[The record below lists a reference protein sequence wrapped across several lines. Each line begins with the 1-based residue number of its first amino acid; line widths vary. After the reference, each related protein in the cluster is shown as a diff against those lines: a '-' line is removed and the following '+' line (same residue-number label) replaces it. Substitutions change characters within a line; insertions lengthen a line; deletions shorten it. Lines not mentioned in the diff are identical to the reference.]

1 VIENQGRELEAGEA
15 QRLVNSDTAAVRTGE
30 ELSVGAL
37 TDYLKGKIEGAE
49 HGIVVE
55 QFPNGHSNLTYMLRA
70 GGREYV
76 LRRAPLGPVAPK
88 AHDMARE
95 FRILQAVHPY
105 FPEAPAVYHVC
116 EDPAV
121 IGAVFFLME
130 RRHGIVIRDDVPP
143 EVREVPNYP
152 KLVSEAVIDC
162 MVRMHAID
170 ISGKGLAALGK
181 PEGFIERQ
189 VRGWADRW
197 SRAKTEEMPTMDRV
211 IQWLA
216 DRLPVSPAPTLVHND
231 YKLDNLM
238 LRLGA
243 IDQVEAVLDW
253 EMTTVG
259 DPLAD
264 VGLTLCY
271 WTWATGPQVRA
282 RPISAITSEPGWYTR
297 EQFIQRYAESTGRDL
312 THITY
317 YEVLGIF
324 KLAVIL
330 QQIYYRFYRGQTQD
344 TRFKNFGERVRGL
357 VDLAGSL
364 TDRVIG

>member
-1 VIENQGRELEAGEA
+1 M
-15 QRLVNSDTAAVRTGE
+15 NSETAAVRQGE
-30 ELSVGAL
+30 ELNHAAL
-37 TDYLKGKIEGAE
+37 SDYLIGKIEGAE
-49 HGIVVE
+49 RGIVVE
-55 QFPNGHSNLTYMLRA
+55 QFANGHSNLTYLLRS

-95 FRILQAVHPY
+95 YRVLQAVHPY
-105 FPEAPAVYHVC
+105 FPEAPKAYHLC
-116 EDPAV
+116 EDPSV

-130 RRHGIVIRDDVPP
+130 RRHGIVIRDDIPS
-143 EVREVPNYP
+143 EVTSVPNYQR
-152 KLVSEAVIDC
+152 LVSEAVIDC

-170 ISGKGLAALGK
+170 ISETGLATLGK
-181 PEGFIERQ
+181 PEGFMERQ
-189 VRGWADRW
+189 VHGWRDRW
-197 SRAKTEEMPTMDRV
+197 DRAKTEEFPAMERV
-211 IQWLA
+211 VRWLA
-216 DRLPVSPAPTLVHND
+216 ERLPTSPAPTLVHND

-253 EMTTVG
+253 EMATLG

-271 WTWATGPQVRA
+271 WTWATAPQVRVRA
-282 RPISAITSEPGWYTR
+282 IPAITSEPGWYTR
-297 EQFIQRYAESTGRDL
+297 DQFVQRYAERTGRDL
-312 THITY
+312 THIGY

-330 QQIYYRFYRGQTQD
+330 QQIYYRFYRGQTKD
-344 TRFKNFGERVRGL
+344 TRFQNFGDRVRGL
-357 VDLAGSL
+357 VELADSL
-364 TDRVIG
+364 LDRVVHS

>member
-1 VIENQGRELEAGEA
+1 M
-15 QRLVNSDTAAVRTGE
+15 VNSDTAAVRQGE
-30 ELSVGAL
+30 ELNIAAL
-37 TDYLKGKIEGAE
+37 TEYLKGKIEGAE
-49 HGIVVE
+49 QGVMVE
-55 QFPNGHSNLTYMLRA
+55 QFANGHSNLTYLLRT
-70 GGREYV
+70 GGRDYV

-95 FRILQAVHPY
+95 YRILHAVHPH
-105 FPEAPAVYHVC
+105 FPEAPEVYHLC
-116 EDPAV
+116 EDASV

-130 RRHGIVIRDDVPP
+130 RRHGSVIRDEVPP
-143 EVREVPNYP
+143 EIRAVPNYP
-152 KLVSEAVIDC
+152 RLVSEAVIDC

-181 PEGFIERQ
+181 AEGFIERQ

-197 SRAKTEEMPTMDRV
+197 SRAKTEDMLTMDRV

-216 DRLPVSPAPTLVHND
+216 ERLPSSPGATLVHND

-271 WTWATGPQVRA
+271 WTWATAPQVRA
-282 RPISAITSEPGWYTR
+282 RAISAITSEPGWYTR
-297 EQFIQRYAESTGRDL
+297 EQFIERYADSTGRDL
-312 THITY
+312 THIGY

-330 QQIYYRFYRGQTQD
+330 QQIYYRFYRGQTKD
-344 TRFKNFGERVRGL
+344 TRFQNFGERVRGL

-364 TDRVIG
+364 VEAGH